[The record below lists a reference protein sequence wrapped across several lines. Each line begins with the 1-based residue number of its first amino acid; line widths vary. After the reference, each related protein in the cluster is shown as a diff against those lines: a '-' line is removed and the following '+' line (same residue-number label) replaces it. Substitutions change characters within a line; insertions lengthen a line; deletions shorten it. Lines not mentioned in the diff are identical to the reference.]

1 MTDAQH
7 PPERSRNAAEDAA
20 ALVDSAY
27 AEDTGSPEDADHS
40 DGTDRPPRR
49 RTLLVLLVVTAV
61 LLVPL
66 VLGFWYTA
74 EEAIRN
80 KSISDWQGN
89 HETKLRLQRDALV
102 LVGVPVLCA
111 ACGWIVASLRD
122 RPAAVPVARA
132 LLTGAVLLWL
142 VLGAYLYTTFMAAPE
157 F

>member
-27 AEDTGSPEDADHS
+27 ATDAVPPGDADHS
-40 DGTDRPPRR
+40 DGTDRPPRS
-49 RTLLVLLVVTAV
+49 RTLVTLLGVSAV

-66 VLGFWYTA
+66 FLGFWHIA
-74 EEAIRN
+74 EEAVRN
-80 KSISDWQGN
+80 QSISDWQGN

-122 RPAAVPVARA
+122 RPAAVPVART

-142 VLGAYLYTTFMAAPE
+142 ILGASVYTTFMAAPL